1 MCPEDPREAINE
13 GEPIHPPE
21 EDDAAPAFATVRL
34 VEHQRSM
41 GAHDV
46 AWHHDL
52 QHGMVCPRCERY
64 KLKRHRHTVYCHF
77 CKQRWWSRRPV

>member
-1 MCPEDPREAINE
+1 MCPQDSREEVNE

-21 EDDAAPAFATVRL
+21 VDDAPTLAPLRL

-41 GAHDV
+41 GS
-46 AWHHDL
+46 HDL
-52 QHGMVCPRCERY
+52 GWHDEWQHGMVCPWCERY

-77 CKQRWWSRRPV
+77 CKYPWWSRRPV